1 MEADH
6 PITALYMRIASLE
19 AEVHHLKGQLVNAA
33 AGGNY
38 LINLIGA
45 QRVANHHT
53 PQQATIKASQQQLE
67 QQVKVTQLLKE
78 NDALKAQVEANL
90 TQKNASIQAQL
101 DAALKTNIS
110 LERQLEPFEN
120 AARIGRQQEQR
131 EHADDAGE
139 LGSWARGDAFASN
152 DRRDEASHVVSEH
165 LERWVRSNQWP
176 SDVEDCKRA
185 PTQLV
190 DLLTPVSEHTLG
202 PHDSAS
208 AAAEMESRLSMEAGC
223 SASSAAGIKKSEKS
237 VEKLVDVKS
246 ESPNTPQRIV
256 DEAIIR
262 IDTHCGKTFLVHTP
276 PSLTPTEVANGH
288 KLRHETRSLQQP
300 REISDGEH
308 RSLAGNAVWIEDRDE
323 EGYSKYW
330 VTYARKHPDHSA
342 RQWREYYEAE
352 IRPGYLAKMAA
363 ESKQPAVEE
372 ASVSGDE
379 DKKSVVPGV
388 QKQPSGSDLRKDSL
402 FAQTTPSSAAVPTSS
417 IIDFATPTVPFPLIA
432 FESIEEEQA
441 EVSACAATT
450 TTTLS
455 EQPKPVAEK
464 PAAEIKKPFIHYTI
478 SQLKLIR
485 DDESIA
491 PIEPEFST
499 AIILASENLRE
510 MSIRAVAKGEVK
522 EVQIKASS
530 SSSPATSASSPKG
543 KCLFT
548 SCFR

>member
-19 AEVHHLKGQLVNAA
+19 AEVHHLEGQLVNAA

-53 PQQATIKASQQQLE
+53 PQQAAIKASKQQLE
-67 QQVKVTQLLKE
+67 QQVTQLLKE
-78 NDALKAQVEANL
+78 NKVLKAQLEPDL

-101 DAALKTNIS
+101 DAAIKTNVA
-110 LERQLEPFEN
+110 LERQLEPFQN
-120 AARIGRQQEQR
+120 AARIGRQQERR

-223 SASSAAGIKKSEKS
+223 SASAGGVNKSEKS

-246 ESPNTPQRIV
+246 ESPNTPQRII

-276 PSLTPTEVANGH
+276 PSLTPTEIANGH
-288 KLRHETRSLQQP
+288 KLRRETRSLQQP

-330 VTYARKHPDHSA
+330 ITYARKHPDHSA

-363 ESKQPAVEE
+363 ENKQPAVEE

-379 DKKSVVPGV
+379 DTESVVAGV
-388 QKQPSGSDLRKDSL
+388 QRQSSGSDLRKDSL
-402 FAQTTPSSAAVPTSS
+402 FAQTTPSAAAPTSS
-417 IIDFATPTVPFPLIA
+417 IIDFATSAVPFPLIA
-432 FESIEEEQA
+432 FESIEEEEA
-441 EVSACAATT
+441 EVSTYAATT
-450 TTTLS
+450 TTTPS
-455 EQPKPVAEK
+455 EQPKP
-464 PAAEIKKPFIHYTI
+464 AAEIQKPFIHYSI

-491 PIEPEFST
+491 PIEPEFSP
-499 AIILASENLRE
+499 AGILE
-510 MSIRAVAKGEVK
+510 MTHRSIRAVAKGEVK
-522 EVQIKASS
+522 EVQIKAYSFAAS
-530 SSSPATSASSPKG
+530 AASASSPKG

-548 SCFR
+548 SCFY